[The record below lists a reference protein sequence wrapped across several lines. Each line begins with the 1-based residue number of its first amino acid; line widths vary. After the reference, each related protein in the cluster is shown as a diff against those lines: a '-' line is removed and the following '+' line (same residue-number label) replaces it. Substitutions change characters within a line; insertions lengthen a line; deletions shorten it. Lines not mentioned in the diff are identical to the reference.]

1 MSLISRTA
9 LLGSLLAALAASACD
24 KVPLLAPTNTT
35 IRLVAGLGVLPV
47 AGSTEITAVVIE
59 SAGTAV
65 QNGTVVT
72 FTSSLGTID
81 PREARTQNGQVTVRF
96 IAGAQ
101 SGAAKIGAFSGGSKS
116 EDIEILVGAAA
127 VGAVSIRAE
136 TAFVPSTGGTTGV
149 IAQVIDKGG
158 NPLRGVPVGFST
170 TAGQLSQSSVLTNDS
185 GEARTELTTSTNSD
199 VTATI
204 GGSTTAQTAKVT
216 ITARDLPAI
225 AVTAASSLGVA
236 NTTETG
242 LPIIFTLTP
251 PANAGIRTARID
263 YGDGT
268 SENLGAVPAA
278 ISRSHV
284 YTRSGSYIVNVT
296 ATDAFGFTGTTTLAV
311 VVNDRSTVGVQIN
324 AQVPTLPG
332 NGLVTFTI
340 STTGTISGSIR
351 TFDWDFGDGSAGTTT
366 TGPAT
371 AHRYSA
377 GTYTVRVRV
386 VTTTGQEGYGETV
399 IRVS

>member
-1 MSLISRTA
+1 M
-9 LLGSLLAALAASACD
+9 
-24 KVPLLAPTNTT
+24 PLLAPTNTT

-72 FTSSLGTID
+72 FTSSLGTIE

-96 IAGAQ
+96 VAGAQ
-101 SGAAKIGAFSGGSKS
+101 SGSAKIGAFSGGAKS
-116 EDIEILVGAAA
+116 EDLEILVGAAA
-127 VGAVSIRAE
+127 AGAVTIRAD

-170 TAGQLSQSSVLTNDS
+170 TAGLLAQSTVLTNDA
-185 GEARTELTTSTNSD
+185 GEARTEITTNTNAD

-204 GGSTTAQTAKVT
+204 GGSTTALTAKIT

-225 AVTAASSLGVA
+225 AITATSSLGGT

-278 ISRSHV
+278 ISRPHT
-284 YTRSGSYIVNVT
+284 YTRSGIYTVIVT
-296 ATDAFGFTGTTTLAV
+296 ATDAFGFSGTTTVAI
-311 VVNDRSTVGVQIN
+311 VVNDRSTVGVQVN
-324 AQVPTLPG
+324 AQVQLG
-332 NGLVTFTI
+332 SGGLVTFTV

-351 TFDWDFGDGSAGTTT
+351 TYDWDFGDGSGGTTT
-366 TGPAT
+366 TGPGT
-371 AHRYSA
+371 AHRYA
-377 GTYTVRVRV
+377 PGTYIVRVRV

-399 IRVS
+399 VRVV